1 MSFLKNINE
10 VSLAGVAFK
19 NMTLKKSI
27 IRYLDI
33 HETAT
38 IADLGQTL
46 NISTPK
52 ITSTVNELIE
62 EGLMKE
68 IGKIDSTGGRRANM
82 FGLGAD
88 AGFFMGVEVTK
99 NHITIGLM
107 NFTKQ
112 LVKVKEN
119 IPYSLQNNQA
129 SLDQLIEIIKDFI
142 KQAGVSMPKILRIG
156 INLTGRIDHI
166 TGYNYNFFHFTK
178 YPLGKIIENENSPR
192 SATKI

>member
-27 IRYLDI
+27 IRYLDV

-99 NHITIGLM
+99 NHVTIGLM
-107 NFTKQ
+107 DFKKK
-112 LVKVKEN
+112 LVKVKAL
-119 IPYSLQNNQA
+119 SSALGL
-129 SLDQLIEIIKDFI
+129 SWLLKC
-142 KQAGVSMPKILRIG
+142 MPEREAEVLSKRCSV
-156 INLTGRIDHI
+156 
-166 TGYNYNFFHFTK
+166 F
-178 YPLGKIIENENSPR
+178 
-192 SATKI
+192 

>member
-27 IRYLDI
+27 IRYLDV

-99 NHITIGLM
+99 NHVTIGLM
-107 NFTKQ
+107 DFKKIGESKREYPLLITKQ
-112 LVKVKEN
+112 
-119 IPYSLQNNQA
+119 PSFTRQ
-129 SLDQLIEIIKDFI
+129 LDRDYQRLYQTCSDR
-142 KQAGVSMPKILRIG
+142 SC
-156 INLTGRIDHI
+156 
-166 TGYNYNFFHFTK
+166 
-178 YPLGKIIENENSPR
+178 PR
-192 SATKI
+192 F